1 MERSKTMIRRTL
13 PALTAGIFA
22 AIAPTAFAAWEPT
35 KPVEFVVPAGTGGGA
50 DQMARLLQGVITKNN
65 LTKQPLIVV
74 NKSGGAGAE
83 GFLAVKEA
91 KGDPHKIIITLSNLF
106 TTPLAT
112 GVPFNWK
119 DLTPVAMLAL
129 DQFVLWVN
137 AESPYK
143 NAKEYLAAAKGANPA
158 KIMGGTGSKQEDQ
171 IITVAI
177 EKSAGVKFTY
187 VPFKGGGDVAVQLV
201 GKHVDSSVNNP
212 IEAVAQWRAG
222 KLRPLCVFD
231 DERMPYK
238 AKVTDTMSWN
248 DIPTCKESGV
258 PTDYVMLR
266 GIFMPGGV
274 SKDQVDYY
282 VDLFKKVRET
292 PEWKKFMEDG
302 AFNQTF
308 MSGPDYAKW
317 VEKTEGIHRELMRE
331 AGFLAKPQ

>member
-1 MERSKTMIRRTL
+1 MHKYSPTVLKRAVC
-13 PALTAGIFA
+13 ALTASTFA
-22 AIAPTAFAAWEPT
+22 AVAPAAFAAWEPT
-35 KPVEFVVPAGTGGGA
+35 KPVEFVIPAGTGGGA
-50 DQMARLLQGVITKNN
+50 DQMARLMQGVITKHN
-65 LTKQPLIVV
+65 LMKQSLIVV

-143 NAKEYLAAAKGANPA
+143 NAKEYLDAAKGASPN

-212 IEAVAQWRAG
+212 IEAVAQWRGG

-231 DERMPYK
+231 DTRMPYK
-238 AKVTDTMSWN
+238 NKVTETMSWN

-258 PTDYVMLR
+258 PMDYVMLR

-302 AFNQTF
+302 AFNPTF
-308 MSGPDYAKW
+308 MTGPDYAKW

-331 AGFLAKPQ
+331 AGFLANP